1 MMDLVVKNG
10 TVVTATDQF
19 RADVG
24 IVGERIAAI
33 GLRLEGAQ
41 SVDAAGLYVC
51 PGAIDPHTHIKM
63 PFMGTYSADDWRTG
77 TIAAVA
83 SGVTTLLDF
92 AIQPRSTSLRQ
103 TWETWMK
110 HAEGQ
115 AIVDYGFHM
124 AITDFSEERGRE
136 ISGLVAEGVST
147 LKVFLAYKGGLMVDD
162 NAYFRILQVAK
173 ETGILTMVHCENGD
187 MIDVLQRQ
195 HIAEGKVGPKYHALS
210 RPIQC
215 EVEAVTRTIAMAEY
229 LAHPVFIVHLSAA
242 EALEA
247 IRRAQDRGVPVL
259 TETCPQYLVLTE
271 EVYDAPG
278 FDAAKYVCS
287 PPIRSA
293 RHRDAMWNGVRQ
305 GGIALVSSD
314 HCPFN
319 LVGQK
324 DMGRDDYT
332 KIPNGVPGVET
343 LVPLLFSEGVSKG
356 RISLS
361 RFVEAV
367 STAPAKIF
375 GLFPA
380 KGSIAVGSDA
390 DLMLIDPGKKV
401 HLTQKALHQNVDYTP
416 YEGVEVTGYPV
427 CTISRG
433 EVVFRDGKPLG
444 RPGRGRFLRRSTYA
458 HK

>member
-367 STAPAKIF
+367 STA
-375 GLFPA
+375 
-380 KGSIAVGSDA
+380 
-390 DLMLIDPGKKV
+390 
-401 HLTQKALHQNVDYTP
+401 
-416 YEGVEVTGYPV
+416 
-427 CTISRG
+427 
-433 EVVFRDGKPLG
+433 
-444 RPGRGRFLRRSTYA
+444 
-458 HK
+458 